1 MKLAIILGVLQ
12 MVFGVIL
19 KGCNNIYMKSWV
31 DFIFEFIPQ
40 IIFINA
46 MFGWM
51 CVLIVYKWTVQDNTL
66 GPYNANLITAMIN
79 MGLAAGKAEPG
90 MNGTAIM
97 DPSFQSNLQFWLFI
111 VAMICVPTMLL
122 VKPLILIFGPQPEH
136 KAKVNSIYPL
146 QDKNHGH
153 IASEIFVH
161 QMIETIE

>member
-1 MKLAIILGVLQ
+1 
-12 MVFGVIL
+12 
-19 KGCNNIYMKSWV
+19 MKSWV

-51 CVLIVYKWTVQDNTL
+51 CVLIVYKWTVQDNTQ

-79 MGLAAGKAEPG
+79 MGLAAGKAETG

-97 DPSFQSNLQFWLFI
+97 EPSFQSNLQFYWFI
-111 VAMICVPTMLL
+111 TAMICVPTMLL
-122 VKPLILIFGPQPEH
+122 VKPLILIFGPHTEQ
-136 KAKVNSIYPL
+136 KNKVNSIYPL

-153 IASEIFVH
+153 AASEIFVH